1 MSDKGFLVFLHV
13 WVGLVL
19 AKSKAGPQSCVPSS
33 SISYECFD
41 VLIKKIIIM
50 CSSVHPGVWVCFVFI
65 ATNDKKKAILWP

>member
-41 VLIKKIIIM
+41 VLI
-50 CSSVHPGVWVCFVFI
+50 
-65 ATNDKKKAILWP
+65 